1 MLSRPSTQ
9 PDVMQELWWTGGSFR
24 SSVGWESGS
33 FPSPS
38 VSRDRTKVCVRHYN
52 YPRKP
57 NLGLDTV
64 VYLIDQ

>member
-1 MLSRPSTQ
+1 MLSRPSTH
-9 PDVMQELWWTGGSFR
+9 PNVMPEMWWTAGSFR
-24 SSVGWESGS
+24 SSAGSESGS

-52 YPRKP
+52 YPRGP
-57 NLGLDTV
+57 DLGLDTV